1 MGSSESFGT
10 DGLRPVETLLESLE
24 ASGGYAILAGA
35 TLVGVFWLLK
45 LIIAAIIQSFQAH
58 EADMLRRFDEQMER
72 ERMNQSAIQSIT
84 DRVIVAL
91 EGNTRVISTVVET
104 TRAIN
109 ARLETIDRHLERWSN
124 RHEQ

>member
-1 MGSSESFGT
+1 LAVVRSRNATFRPQEYAVGSSESFGT

-91 EGNTRVISTVVET
+91 EGNTRVISTVV
-104 TRAIN
+104 
-109 ARLETIDRHLERWSN
+109 
-124 RHEQ
+124 

>member
-1 MGSSESFGT
+1 MEI
-10 DGLRPVETLLESLE
+10 LLESLE

-124 RHEQ
+124 RHEH